1 MRSPCGYFIV
11 ALLSTGLQAKT
22 ASEVFALA
30 SPSVVVVVTADK
42 AIQSKT
48 QGSGVALSG
57 QRVAT
62 NCHVLE
68 KAEWILVHDSGESL
82 PARLLH
88 ADDDRDVCILGVS
101 GLKAAPARLGTSAS
115 LHIGDP
121 IYAIGTP
128 RGLDQTLSEGII
140 SSFRGQGTDKLIQ
153 ITAPISPGSSGGGL
167 FDAEGQLIGLPT
179 FMLRESQQLNF
190 AVPVE
195 WIKAALMPT
204 PPVVNRAPVQ
214 PPHTATSSRK
224 PIPAAPQS
232 TTPEPIKTPKTPGDM
247 AKQLYENSDWTGL
260 LKHAENWTA
269 TNPEDPMAVYSLG
282 VAYFYTDQRGLTTD
296 IYSRL
301 KELDANMAEEFFQ
314 RYVIP

>member
-1 MRSPCGYFIV
+1 LFC
-11 ALLSTGLQAKT
+11 TGLQAKT

-30 SPSVVVVVTADK
+30 SHSVVVVMADK
-42 AIQSKT
+42 AIQLKT

-62 NCHVLE
+62 NCHVVE
-68 KAEWILVHDSGESL
+68 RAVWIVVHDSGGKSL

-88 ADDDRDVCILGVS
+88 TDEDRDVCILGVS
-101 GLKAAPARLGTSAS
+101 GLKAAPALLGNSAS
-115 LHIGDP
+115 LRIGDP

-128 RGLDQTLSEGII
+128 RGLDLILSEGII

-195 WIKAALMPT
+195 WVKAALS
-204 PPVVNRAPVQ
+204 PVPSVLNRAPVQ
-214 PPHTATSSRK
+214 PSYPYTASLK
-224 PIPAAPQS
+224 PMPAAPQP
-232 TTPEPIKTPKTPGDM
+232 TAPEPSNSPKTPGDM
-247 AKQLYENSDWTGL
+247 AKQLYRKSDWTGL
-260 LKHAENWTA
+260 LQHAENWTA

-301 KELDANMAEEFFQ
+301 KGLDAKMAEEFFQ